1 MKHLFR
7 DILELEGV
15 HGLVLL
21 SESGQILFDSF
32 AGERSRLHR
41 SEMHWKNIIN
51 SFSDFNEMDLVFQHE
66 RCYLRRTENRFL
78 MISME
83 LTVCSSMIKLS
94 CDIILPQLTKAK
106 TKGGLRLFFGL

>member
-1 MKHLFR
+1 MKHLFH
-7 DILELEGV
+7 DILELDGV

-21 SESGQILFDSF
+21 SETGKILFDSF
-32 AGERSRLHR
+32 AGERSRLHH
-41 SEMHWKNIIN
+41 SEMHWKSIID
-51 SFSDFNEMDLVFQHE
+51 SLGGFHEMDLVFQHD

-83 LTVCSSMIKLS
+83 LTACSSMIKLS

-106 TKGGLRLFFGL
+106 TRGGFRSFFGL